1 MSEKGISTDTEK
13 VQAVKGLPTPKTV
26 NEIRSFL
33 LLKIY
38 TEFCSNCKTITSTD

>member
-13 VQAVKGLPTPKTV
+13 VQAVKELPTPKTV

-33 LLKIY
+33 GLCFY
-38 TEFCSNCKTITSTD
+38 Y